1 MVAIVASC
9 NMLRAP
15 RVHGAGL
22 GGEAAAPTVPVRP
35 NTTNADPSAST
46 RFILSPLIC
55 GPLEP
60 SQCRVAALPACGSQW
75 CASEQLLSRSP
86 RISWKT
92 GRCGVA
98 NAGAVARGWSLGL
111 AKDPSWRGK
120 RILAQA
126 ALVCGPRT
134 PHRLPRGADRGWPG
148 RSPSWL
154 QASPRRLVLLLDFVA
169 ELLHVDK
176 IKDVCHRVLSREPY
190 WMLRPAGDRSENRSS
205 SLPYL

>member
-60 SQCRVAALPACGSQW
+60 CQCRVAALPECGSPSR
-75 CASEQLLSRSP
+75 ASEQLLSRSP

-111 AKDPSWRGK
+111 AKDPSLERKADPRPGGLGLPRVQPDHPRAYPSSSAYGTLGSWFDPC
-120 RILAQA
+120 A
-126 ALVCGPRT
+126 ALPSDPSVA
-134 PHRLPRGADRGWPG
+134 GAG
-148 RSPSWL
+148 
-154 QASPRRLVLLLDFVA
+154 LLLA
-169 ELLHVDK
+169 
-176 IKDVCHRVLSREPY
+176 LSQI
-190 WMLRPAGDRSENRSS
+190 
-205 SLPYL
+205 